1 MKQPKDDP
9 KFIKNKKKIK
19 YIIKFKYKLNSNSN
33 FMALTNP
40 NSTNN
45 TKHQLTTL
53 TLSSYS

>member
-19 YIIKFKYKLNSNSN
+19 YIIKFKYKLNSN

-40 NSTNN
+40 NSTKN